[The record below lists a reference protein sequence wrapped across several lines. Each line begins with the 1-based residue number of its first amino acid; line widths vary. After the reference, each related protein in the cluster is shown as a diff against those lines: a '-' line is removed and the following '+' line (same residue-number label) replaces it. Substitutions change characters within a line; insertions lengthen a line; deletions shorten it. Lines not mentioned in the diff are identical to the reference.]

1 MERFL
6 CLNSQSIME
15 AQAHDPPAVSDPSVK
30 LEHAPSASKILQPLV
45 DNDRSDVKLPDDLIL
60 DLIWQVVNTTFSHY
74 PKISESI
81 ASQQEYNSN
90 VQRYGEET
98 FLELAR
104 DSVRRNSWRDFLH
117 NDVFVKAKPSVSRR
131 TPVYEPC
138 ENGAHKLESTR
149 LDFGHVLL

>member
-1 MERFL
+1 ME
-6 CLNSQSIME
+6 
-15 AQAHDPPAVSDPSVK
+15 AHDPVSDPSVK
-30 LEHAPSASKILQPLV
+30 LEHTPSVQPLKLDIPDQAIREASKILQPLV

-117 NDVFVKAKPSVSRR
+117 NGISSPLTTSPLFMLSVQ
-131 TPVYEPC
+131 TC
-138 ENGAHKLESTR
+138 L
-149 LDFGHVLL
+149 